1 MSDRKVGK
9 KYKLQKKLGSGSFGD
24 VYLAVDVHSGEE
36 VAVKL
41 EKVKTKHPQ
50 LLYES
55 KVYRALQGGRGIASL
70 RWYGVES
77 HYNVL
82 VTDRLGKSLE
92 DHFGENG
99 RKFDDLTTLVVGEQM
114 VERIEYMHQMH
125 FIHRDIKPDNFM
137 SGIGRDQATIF
148 VIDFGLSKRYRHPK
162 TKRHIP
168 YREGKNLT
176 GTPRY
181 ASVNNHLGVEQSRRD
196 DMESIGYVLVYFAR
210 GALPWQG
217 LKANTKKQ
225 KYQKIMDKKM
235 SVSITKLCEN
245 TPDCLR
251 KFIEY
256 ARSLRYE
263 DKPNYG
269 YLKLLFSDT
278 VRNTFG
284 DGPHYP
290 EWVSRRVVGRTADSR
305 SVYTSAPPN
314 SRAIGAQPGREHPMM
329 SLRQNVNDEYNR
341 ALDMMED
348 ERNDAKYLSYY
359 KN

>member
-1 MSDRKVGK
+1 MNITEV
-9 KYKLQKKLGSGSFGD
+9 LGD
-24 VYLAVDVHSGEE
+24 E

-55 KVYRALQGGRGIASL
+55 KVYRALQGGLGVASL
-70 RWYGVES
+70 KWYGVES
-77 HYNVL
+77 NFNVL

-92 DHFGENG
+92 DHFSDNSRRFE
-99 RKFDDLTTLVVGEQM
+99 DLTTLIVGKQM
-114 VERIEYMHQMH
+114 VERIEFMHQMH
-125 FIHRDIKPDNFM
+125 FIHRDIKPDNFL
-137 SGIGRDQATIF
+137 SGIGKNSSLVY

-162 TKRHIP
+162 TKKHIP

-181 ASVNNHLGVEQSRRD
+181 ASINNHLGVEQSRRD

-235 SVSITKLCEN
+235 SVPISRLCDG

-251 KFIEY
+251 KYIEY
-256 ARSLRYE
+256 SRSLRYE

-278 VRNTFG
+278 VKSLYG
-284 DGPHYP
+284 DGEFVP
-290 EWVSRRVVGRTADSR
+290 EWVKKSSLRGG
-305 SVYTSAPPN
+305 APPPHFN
-314 SRAIGAQPGREHPMM
+314 DKTKPKIDAIRPQNKQQLPISATKIEHQDLGR
-329 SLRQNVNDEYNR
+329 V
-341 ALDMMED
+341 LDLLE
-348 ERNDAKYLSYY
+348 EELPLHT
-359 KN
+359 